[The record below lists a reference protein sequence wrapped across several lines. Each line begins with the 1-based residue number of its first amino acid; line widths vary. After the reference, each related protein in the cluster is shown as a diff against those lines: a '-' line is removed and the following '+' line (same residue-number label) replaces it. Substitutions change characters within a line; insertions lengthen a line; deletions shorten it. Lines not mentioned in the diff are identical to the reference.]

1 VKIKWLLLLFT
12 LFFVVGCGADA
23 AEEEAAEPQEITV
36 FAASSLT
43 DAFNEMAEAFKAQ
56 NEGVAV
62 VLNYAGS
69 TQLAAQ
75 LSEGAAADVF
85 ASANSTQMQ
94 VAVDAGRITAGSEKL
109 FVSNRLTVIVP
120 ADNPAGITALEDLAQ
135 PGVQMILA
143 VTGVPVR
150 QYTDEIVATF
160 PADFQENFYANM
172 VSEEENV
179 RQVSAKVALGEADAG
194 IVYTSDV
201 TPDIADQVLQIA
213 IPEAQNVV
221 ATYPIAPLAD
231 AAAPTLAQSFIN
243 FVLSEDGQAILARWG
258 FGAPPL
264 PSMR

>member
-1 VKIKWLLLLFT
+1 MKIKWLLLLFT
-12 LFFVVGCGADA
+12 LFFVVGCGADT

-62 VLNYAGS
+62 LLNYAGS

-75 LSEGAAADVF
+75 LSEGAVADVF

-94 VAVDAGRITAGSEKL
+94 VVVDAGRITAGSEKL

-120 ADNPAGITALEDLAQ
+120 AGNPAGITALEDLSQ
-135 PGVQMILA
+135 PGVQLILA

-160 PADFQENFYANM
+160 PADFQTNFYANM

-201 TPDIADQVLQIA
+201 TPDIADQVLQID
-213 IPEAQNVV
+213 IPNDQNVI

-231 AAAPTLAQSFIN
+231 APAPTLAQSFID
-243 FVLSEDGQAILARWG
+243 FVLSAEGQAILAKWG
-258 FGAPPL
+258 FGPP
-264 PSMR
+264 PTN